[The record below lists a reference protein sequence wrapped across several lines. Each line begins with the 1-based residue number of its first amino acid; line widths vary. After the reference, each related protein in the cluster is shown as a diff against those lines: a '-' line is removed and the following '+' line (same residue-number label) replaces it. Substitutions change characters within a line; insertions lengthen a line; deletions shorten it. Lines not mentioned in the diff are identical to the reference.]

1 MMGGSVDADGGA
13 VDSSAELKM
22 MTVLLSDEYV
32 G

>member
-13 VDSSAELKM
+13 ADSSVELKM